1 MGIGAYLVRLT
12 QRIIQKSD
20 SPILLTGY
28 VALNNLLGKSV
39 YISNQQIGGSDEVMT
54 QWRLAHESRR

>member
-1 MGIGAYLVRLT
+1 MWIGAYLVRLT
-12 QRIIQKSD
+12 KRIIQKSD

-39 YISNQQIGGSDEVMT
+39 YISNQ
-54 QWRLAHESRR
+54 WRLAHESRR